1 MNTTNEKAAS
11 CRDQPAY
18 ASIRKV
24 VLTVHRKYS
33 IFDREKIVGFIAILA
48 VAVVIGIAIGAWC
61 FGEEAYATCWVMC
74 KPGSRVEIR
83 ATPDKG
89 GISEGWLD
97 CGDSFE
103 TDAETEEGWI
113 HCIGVGDA
121 EEGWIYL
128 GYVTTRK
135 PEKVGERY
143 VCVAN
148 NRVACRK
155 WMAGPQI
162 DERPWMYNGEFCE
175 VFITDGEWAVTSRG
189 YIKAEWLEVSVE

>member
-1 MNTTNEKAAS
+1 M
-11 CRDQPAY
+11 
-18 ASIRKV
+18 RKHY
-24 VLTVHRKYS
+24 TP
-33 IFDREKIVGFIAILA
+33 FDKERIVGLIALLA
-48 VAVVIGIAIGAWC
+48 IAVVIGVAIGVSC
-61 FGEEAYATCWVMC
+61 GHGEQLATCWIMC
-74 KPGSRVEIR
+74 TPGSRVEIR

-103 TDAETEEGWI
+103 TDAETEDGWI

-128 GYVTTRK
+128 GYVTTHK
-135 PEKVGERY
+135 PEAIGERY

-148 NRVACRK
+148 KQAACRR

-162 DERPWMYNGEFCE
+162 KEAPWIKNGEYCQ
-175 VFITDGEWAVTSRG
+175 VLLSDGEWSVTNRG
-189 YIKAEWLEVSVE
+189 YIKSEWLEVSIE

>member
-1 MNTTNEKAAS
+1 MK
-11 CRDQPAY
+11 
-18 ASIRKV
+18 
-24 VLTVHRKYS
+24 HRNYHS
-33 IFDREKIVGFIAILA
+33 IFDKEKIVGFIAL
-48 VAVVIGIAIGAWC
+48 IAIVIVITVALTLSIC
-61 FGEEAYATCWVMC
+61 HGEQLATCWIMC

-103 TDAETEEGWI
+103 TDAETKNGWI
-113 HCIGVGDA
+113 HCYGVGDA

-128 GYVTTRK
+128 GYVTTQK
-135 PEKVGERY
+135 PEEIGERY

-148 NRVACRK
+148 YRAACRK

-162 DERPWMYNGEFCE
+162 ESAPWIYNGQYCQ
-175 VFITDGEWAVTSRG
+175 VLVSDGEWAITNRG
-189 YIKAEWLEVSVE
+189 YIRAEWLEVSVE